1 MKLAILTQPL
11 FFNYGGLLQAYALQT
26 ILERMGHEVI
36 ILNRETTSASV
47 RFPNNLV
54 LDAKYFLRKIL
65 RKPNVT
71 RNSRQNKL
79 ISSKTQKF
87 TDSYLHTSPSL
98 YSVKLLNKYL
108 SKHPQDGFV
117 VGSDQVWRPSMSPC
131 LTNYFLDFTKLQ
143 NVKRIA
149 YAASFGVDCWEFTD
163 ADTVAC
169 SALAKIFDAI
179 SVREASGV
187 ALCEEYLEVDAVHVL
202 DPTLMLEKEDYIQL
216 ANEAN
221 ETKIDGSLFCYVLD
235 KSEEKQTVIK
245 TISQKQGLKDFYCMP
260 ALHDSPENIERDP
273 DNCIYPPVTQW
284 LRSFMDAEMVLT
296 DSFHGTAFSIIFNKP
311 FWVIGN
317 KARGLSRFESILG
330 IFGLQDRL
338 ITPEQ
343 ASSIDWI
350 APIDWERVNAVRK
363 EWQNM
368 SQDFLDKAL
377 SV

>member
-26 ILERMGHEVI
+26 TLERMGHEVT
-36 ILNRETTSASV
+36 ILNRESKAASV

-54 LDAKYFLRKIL
+54 LDAKYLLRKLL

-79 ISSKTQKF
+79 ISCKTQKF
-87 TDSYLHTSPSL
+87 INKHLHVTPSL
-98 YSVKLLNKYL
+98 YSVKLLNNYL
-108 SKHPQDGFV
+108 AKHRQDGFV

-131 LTNYFLDFTKLQ
+131 ISNYFLDFAKNQ
-143 NVKRIA
+143 HVKRIA
-149 YAASFGVDCWEFTD
+149 YAASFGVDSWEFSEE
-163 ADTVAC
+163 DTRVC
-169 SALAKIFDAI
+169 SALAKQFDAI

-187 ALCEEYLEVDAVHVL
+187 GLCKDNLGVDAIHVL

-216 ANEAN
+216 TNEAN
-221 ETKIDGSLFCYVLD
+221 ESKTDGSLFCYVLD
-235 KSEEKQTVIK
+235 KSEEKQFVIK
-245 TISQKQGLKDFYCMP
+245 TIGQKLGLKDFYCMP
-260 ALHDSPENIERDP
+260 ALHDSPDNIERDP
-273 DNCIYPPVTQW
+273 ENCIYPPVTQW
-284 LRSFMDAEMVLT
+284 LRSFMDAKMILT

-317 KARGLSRFESILG
+317 KKRGLSRFESILG

-343 ASSIDWI
+343 IDRIDWN
-350 APIDWERVNAVRK
+350 APIDWERVNAIRK
-363 EWQNM
+363 EWQDK
-368 SQDFLDKAL
+368 SAKFLKEAL
-377 SV
+377 DR

>member
-36 ILNRETTSASV
+36 ILNRETTSTSG

-87 TDSYLHTSPSL
+87 TDSYLHASPSL

-221 ETKIDGSLFCYVLD
+221 EPKIDGSLFCYVLD

-296 DSFHGTAFSIIFNKP
+296 DSFHGAVFSIIFNKP

>member
-26 ILERMGHEVI
+26 TLERMGHEVT
-36 ILNRETTSASV
+36 ILNRESKAASV

-54 LDAKYFLRKIL
+54 LDAKYLLRKL
-65 RKPNVT
+65 LHKPNIT

-79 ISSKTQKF
+79 ISSKTKCF
-87 TDSYLHTSPSL
+87 IDRYLHASPSL
-98 YSVKLLNKYL
+98 YSVKLQNKYL

-149 YAASFGVDCWEFTD
+149 YAASFGVDNWEFTD
-163 ADTVAC
+163 AETEAC
-169 SALAKIFDAI
+169 TLLAKQFDAI

-187 ALCEEYLEVDAVHVL
+187 SLCKDYLGVDAVHVL

-221 ETKIDGSLFCYVLD
+221 EPKIDGSLFCYVLD
-235 KSEEKQTVIK
+235 KSEEKESVIK
-245 TISQKQGLKDFYCMP
+245 TIGQKLGLKDFYCMP
-260 ALHDSPENIERDP
+260 ALHDSPDNIERDP
-273 DNCIYPPVTQW
+273 ENCIYPPVTQW
-284 LRSFMDAEMVLT
+284 LRSFMDAKMILT

-317 KARGLSRFESILG
+317 KERGLSRFESILG
-330 IFGLQDRL
+330 IFGLRDRL

-343 ASSIDWI
+343 IDTIDWN
-350 APIDWERVNAVRK
+350 APIDWERVNAKRK
-363 EWQNM
+363 EWQ
-368 SQDFLDKAL
+368 DKSL
-377 SV
+377 CYLCESLK

>member
-26 ILERMGHEVI
+26 VLERMGHEVI
-36 ILNRETTSASV
+36 ILNRETPATSG

-54 LDAKYFLRKIL
+54 LDAKYLLRKLL
-65 RKPNVT
+65 RRPNVT
-71 RNSRQNKL
+71 RSSRQNKL
-79 ISSKTQKF
+79 ISSKTQLFIDK
-87 TDSYLHTSPSL
+87 YLHTTPSL
-98 YSVKLLNKYL
+98 YTQKMLTDYIN
-108 SKHPQDGFV
+108 KHPQDGFV
-117 VGSDQVWRPSMSPC
+117 VGSDQVWRPCMSPC
-131 LTNYFLDFTKLQ
+131 ITNYFLDFTEGSE
-143 NVKRIA
+143 VKRIS
-149 YAASFGVDCWEFTD
+149 YAASFGVDNWEFTD
-163 ADTVAC
+163 EETTAC
-169 SALAKIFDAI
+169 AAFAKHFDAI

-187 ALCEEYLEVDAVHVL
+187 ALCKERLGVEATHVL
-202 DPTLMLEKEDYIQL
+202 DPTLMLMKEDYMQFVED
-216 ANEAN
+216 AKEHTSKGN
-221 ETKIDGSLFCYVLD
+221 LFCYVLD
-235 KSEEKQTVIK
+235 RSAEKTSTLR
-245 TISQKQGLKDFYCMP
+245 TIAEQMGFKDFYCMP

-363 EWQNM
+363 EWLNM

>member
-26 ILERMGHEVI
+26 ILERMGHEVT
-36 ILNRETTSASV
+36 ILNRESKAASV

-54 LDAKYFLRKIL
+54 IDAKYLLRKIL
-65 RKPNVT
+65 HKPNTT

-87 TDSYLHTSPSL
+87 IDRYLHASPSL
-98 YSVKLLNKYL
+98 YNVKLLNKYL
-108 SKHPQDGFV
+108 SKYPQDGFV

-131 LTNYFLDFTKLQ
+131 ITNYFLDFTKQQ

-149 YAASFGVDCWEFTD
+149 YAASFGVDKWEFNN
-163 ADTVAC
+163 ADTEICAL
-169 SALAKIFDAI
+169 LAKQFDAI

-187 ALCEEYLEVDAVHVL
+187 ALCKDNLGVDAVHVL

-221 ETKIDGSLFCYVLD
+221 EPEIDGSLFCYVLD
-235 KSEEKQTVIK
+235 KSKEKQSVIQA
-245 TISQKQGLKDFYCMP
+245 IAQNQGLKDFYCMP
-260 ALHDSPENIERDP
+260 ALHDSPENIEQDP
-273 DNCIYPPVTQW
+273 ENCIYPPVTQW
-284 LRSFMDAEMVLT
+284 LRSFMDAKIILT

-317 KARGLSRFESILG
+317 KERGMSRFESILG

-338 ITPEQ
+338 ITSEQ
-343 ASSIDWI
+343 AANIDWN
-350 APIDWERVNAVRK
+350 APIDWERVNAIRK
-363 EWQNM
+363 EWQDK
-368 SQDFLDKAL
+368 SAKFLKEAL
-377 SV
+377 DR

>member
-26 ILERMGHEVI
+26 TLERMGPEVV
-36 ILNRETTSASV
+36 ILNRESKSASV

-54 LDAKYFLRKIL
+54 LDTKYLLRKL
-65 RKPNVT
+65 LGKPNTT

-79 ISSKTQKF
+79 ISCKTRHFIDK
-87 TDSYLHTSPSL
+87 YLHITSSL
-98 YSVKLLNKYL
+98 YTEKMLADYVRKY
-108 SKHPQDGFV
+108 PQDGFM

-131 LTNYFLDFTKLQ
+131 ITNYFLDFTRQQ

-149 YAASFGVDCWEFTD
+149 YAASFGVDNWEFSD
-163 ADTVAC
+163 ADTVVC
-169 SALAKIFDAI
+169 SELAKNFDAI

-187 ALCEEYLEVDAVHVL
+187 GLCKDNLGVDAVHVL

-221 ETKIDGSLFCYVLD
+221 EPEIDGSLFCYVLD
-235 KSEEKQTVIK
+235 KSKEKQSVIQA
-245 TISQKQGLKDFYCMP
+245 IAQNQGLKDFYCMP
-260 ALHDSPENIERDP
+260 TLHDSPENIERDP
-273 DNCIYPPVTQW
+273 ENCIYPPVTQW
-284 LRSFMDAEMVLT
+284 LRSFMDAKMILT

-317 KARGLSRFESILG
+317 KKRGLSRFESILG

-343 ASSIDWI
+343 IDRIDWN
-350 APIDWERVNAVRK
+350 APIDWERVNAIRK
-363 EWQNM
+363 EWQDK
-368 SQDFLDKAL
+368 SAKFLKEAL
-377 SV
+377 DR